1 MSIHVYAIL
10 LLSTFLFVVS
20 LEAQPLPFDV
30 CAESTTWT
38 RPSPEVQAKIWND
51 PRYSGLTHNSY
62 DWTHDFLV
70 IDEPLSA
77 RVALGY
83 RNASG
88 LWTVP
93 PRTFDNCYRSGNEW
107 IEVWSLLHRVT
118 QVRRDANTYT
128 LTVEP
133 IGKGFQSVYMR
144 RMNPSAVLRFITPD
158 GREL

>member
-1 MSIHVYAIL
+1 MLVCML
-10 LLSTFLFVVS
+10 LV
-20 LEAQPLPFDV
+20 AKPLLAETIPFEV

-38 RPSPEVQAKIWND
+38 RLTSEVQATIWND
-51 PRYSGLTHNSY
+51 PQYSGLTRNSY

-93 PRTFDNCYRSGNEW
+93 PRPFDNCYRSGYEW
-107 IEVWSLLHRVT
+107 IAIWVLLHRVT
-118 QVRRDANTYT
+118 QVTHEANTYT
-128 LTVEP
+128 ISVEP
-133 IGKGFQSVYMR
+133 TGKGFQSV
-144 RMNPSAVLRFITPD
+144 
-158 GREL
+158 